1 MVLVLVLVTMVVEEK
16 LQGWLEQCVMMLLL
30 MFLLERRKEEE

>member
-30 MFLLERRKEEE
+30 VFLLKRKEEE